1 MLGVKREE
9 VIAMGAIL
17 LAVFELAAGVL
28 LTRSRVLPEGTT
40 VYGPP

>member
-17 LAVFELAAGVL
+17 LTLLVLAIGVL
-28 LTRSRVLPEGTT
+28 LTWNRKFPEDAPL
-40 VYGPP
+40 YAPP